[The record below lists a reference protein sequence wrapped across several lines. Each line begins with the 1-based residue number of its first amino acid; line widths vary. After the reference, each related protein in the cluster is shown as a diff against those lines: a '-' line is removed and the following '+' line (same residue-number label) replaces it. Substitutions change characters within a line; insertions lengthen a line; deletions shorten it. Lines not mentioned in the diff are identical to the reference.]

1 MTPPQKPEWIET
13 AEKKTSSFPRKV
25 SRTLPIFALA
35 VTVSIIG
42 IGSIYAHPTVESP
55 ASALEITAPEEFDIS
70 EISFD
75 PTATSTAASVE
86 IPLIGALPIFGEED
100 DELFGYDSDDD
111 DEDDDEDDDDE
122 DEDDDDD
129 EDDEDEDEGD
139 ED

>member
-1 MTPPQKPEWIET
+1 MTPSQKPKLIEID
-13 AEKKTSSFPRKV
+13 EKNNSLFPRKV
-25 SRTLPIFALA
+25 SRTLPIIALA

-111 DEDDDEDDDDE
+111 DEDDDDE

>member
-1 MTPPQKPEWIET
+1 MTPSQKPEWIET

-25 SRTLPIFALA
+25 SRTLPIIALA

-55 ASALEITAPEEFDIS
+55 ASALEITAPEEFDTS

-75 PTATSTAASVE
+75 PTAASVE

-100 DELFGYDSDDD
+100 DELLGYESDDDDLDDDDLDDD
-111 DEDDDEDDDDE
+111 DEDDDEGDDD
-122 DEDDDDD
+122 
-129 EDDEDEDEGD
+129 
-139 ED
+139 